1 MFVGPSVQ
9 YIVDFAPQLSE
20 IILESKYLEQAGF
33 SVPELARNVALQVW
47 LLLIVMSYMFYF
59 VGLLKVICLNQAR
72 RSKNESGGAEPYIPY
87 IYSIYIFH
95 IYIPYIYSIYSSNDR
110 KKIII

>member
-59 VGLLKVICLNQAR
+59 VGFLKLSVHVCVCVCVCVFMCVC
-72 RSKNESGGAEPYIPY
+72 SGIW
-87 IYSIYIFH
+87 
-95 IYIPYIYSIYSSNDR
+95 
-110 KKIII
+110 